1 MVLIRELG
9 GVLVEELISVHD
21 RLARRENLSSSVISQ
36 CAMAEKDYI
45 SSIVAGML
53 TYGGRHGPV
62 SQVVRF
68 LSGPSYADEARL
80 RIKGKRL
87 VPGWGSDFV
96 KGRPDP
102 ELSRIDRVLCVRNRE
117 IWARI
122 REITDIL
129 HESGKKIFP
138 NAACYTA
145 SVCLALGFPAEAAL
159 YWLIRGRIGAW
170 TELYLENYNPR
181 L

>member
-9 GVLVEELISVHD
+9 GVLVDELMLVHD
-21 RLARRENLSSSVISQ
+21 KLSRRDNLSSVVIQQ
-36 CAMAEKDYI
+36 CAAAEKDYI
-45 SSIVAGML
+45 SSIASGML

-62 SQVVRF
+62 SRVVRF
-68 LSGPSYADEARL
+68 LSGPSPADEARL

-87 VPGWGSDFV
+87 VPGWGSGFV

-102 ELSRIDRVLCVRNRE
+102 ELSRIDRVLCVRNRD

-170 TELYLENYNPR
+170 TEIYLENYNPR

>member
-1 MVLIRELG
+1 MVLLRELG
-9 GVLVEELISVHD
+9 GVLVDELMLVHD
-21 RLARRENLSSSVISQ
+21 RLARRENLSSVVISQ
-36 CAMAEKDYI
+36 YATAEKDYI
-45 SSIVAGML
+45 SSIAAGML
-53 TYGGRHGPV
+53 AIGGVHGPV

-68 LSGPSYADEARL
+68 LSGSSYAEEARL

-87 VPGWGSDFV
+87 VPGWGSGFV

-102 ELSRIDRVLCVRNRE
+102 ELSRIDRVLCVRNRD

-129 HESGKKIFP
+129 HESGKKVFP
-138 NAACYTA
+138 NAACYTG

-170 TELYLENYNPR
+170 TEIYLENYNPR